1 MQKSFMTFMQ
11 LSAFQEKVELTLTS
25 MQYIVQQVEYNVSL
39 SVNKML
45 QKHVNLSGQILRQA
59 EQAS

>member
-1 MQKSFMTFMQ
+1 
-11 LSAFQEKVELTLTS
+11 

-39 SVNKML
+39 SVNNML
-45 QKHVNLSGQILRQA
+45 QKHVNLFGQILRQA